1 MGNYDRYAMQIRK
14 SVYGKDVRNPV
25 CDALESAS
33 EKVDAIK
40 DASLGEVNNAYLSSR
55 DELER
60 SVNRGKSDI
69 ETAISNGRSAISG
82 SISEKT
88 KEMRSFILQ
97 SDMRLMP
104 AIREGISTVEHKHD
118 TRISTYQIRQ
128 IQVNSSDY
136 ELIFS

>member
-1 MGNYDRYAMQIRK
+1 MGNYDRYARQVRN
-14 SVYGKDVRNPV
+14 STYGKDVRNPV

-55 DELER
+55 DELGR

-97 SDMRLMP
+97 SDIRLMP
-104 AIREGISTVEHKHD
+104 AIREGISAAEHKHN

-128 IQVNSSDY
+128 IQEYSSDY